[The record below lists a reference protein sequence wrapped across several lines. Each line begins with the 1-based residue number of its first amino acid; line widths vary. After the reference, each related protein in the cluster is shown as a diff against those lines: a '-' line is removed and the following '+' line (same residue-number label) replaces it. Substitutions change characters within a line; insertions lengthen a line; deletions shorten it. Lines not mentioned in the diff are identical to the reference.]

1 MIMKNEII
9 KRNKL
14 YIVMYHYVR
23 NLKYSRYSR
32 IRGMD
37 LSLFREQLQYFN
49 EKFCIV
55 TMEEV
60 LNAIK
65 DEFTLPENAMLLTFD
80 DGYIDNFT
88 YVMPILE
95 ELKVQGSFFIPGKTF
110 TEHKVLDVNKIH
122 YVLATA
128 KIEDLLKDMYTKMN
142 YYRGVEFDFPSNEEL
157 FEEYVEKGNRYD
169 SKEIVFV
176 KYMLQ
181 TVLPEEV
188 RKHIISELFEK
199 YVGVDEEKLAYEL
212 YMTKEQIRM
221 MKRHGMFIGI
231 HGYDHY
237 WLANLS
243 DLQMKSD
250 INKALKVMEEFI
262 DRKEWVMNYPYGSYD
277 DRVIKYIS
285 ELGCCLGLTT
295 EVQRADI
302 RMDDRY
308 KLPRFDCN
316 DFPHKSNK
324 YINF

>member
-1 MIMKNEII
+1 
-9 KRNKL
+9 
-14 YIVMYHYVR
+14 
-23 NLKYSRYSR
+23 
-32 IRGMD
+32 
-37 LSLFREQLQYFN
+37 
-49 EKFCIV
+49 
-55 TMEEV
+55 
-60 LNAIK
+60 
-65 DEFTLPENAMLLTFD
+65 
-80 DGYIDNFT
+80 
-88 YVMPILE
+88 
-95 ELKVQGSFFIPGKTF
+95 
-110 TEHKVLDVNKIH
+110 
-122 YVLATA
+122 
-128 KIEDLLKDMYTKMN
+128 MYTKMN

-316 DFPHKSNK
+316 DFPPKSNK